1 MLEALSRQAQVLG
14 RTVINLVEGYPWV
27 WIALTVVTLVLLI
40 RRQRGGS
47 L

>member
-1 MLEALSRQAQVLG
+1 MLETLSRQAQILG
-14 RTVINLVEGYPWV
+14 RSVMSSVEEYPWL
-27 WIALTVVTLVLLI
+27 WIGLIVVTLVILI